1 MGGGQRGGFDT
12 DTNCNILITGGSL
25 IVNASG
31 DGIDSNG
38 NLYVTGGETYVSGP
52 MNAGNGALD
61 YGGEACVTGG
71 VFVAVGS
78 SGMAQNF
85 GSSSSQGTMLVNLS
99 GQEEGEIILTDSAGT
114 EFVTYF
120 PEKQYQSVL
129 ISCPQ
134 IQEGETY
141 VLTAGQTNVSIEM
154 TSLIYGS
161 AGGGGNG
168 MPGDRGMKGN
178 SGMKGGSG
186 MSGEREM

>member
-1 MGGGQRGGFDT
+1 M
-12 DTNCNILITGGSL
+12 
-25 IVNASG
+25 
-31 DGIDSNG
+31 
-38 NLYVTGGETYVSGP
+38 
-52 MNAGNGALD
+52 
-61 YGGEACVTGG
+61 
-71 VFVAVGS
+71 
-78 SGMAQNF
+78 
-85 GSSSSQGTMLVNLS
+85 
-99 GQEEGEIILTDSAGT
+99 
-114 EFVTYF
+114 VTYF

-161 AGGGGNG
+161 AGGRGSG
-168 MPGDRGMKGN
+168 MLGDRGMKGN